1 MFMVFVARSCPTLVT
16 PWTVPCQAPQIFIW
30 PGTMFD
36 PGNDTIQNLLT
47 TCYVPDVVLS
57 VLHLVIHVTK

>member
-1 MFMVFVARSCPTLVT
+1 MTAH
-16 PWTVPCQAPQIFIW
+16 QAPQIFIW